1 MTLKENV
8 KKFIKDLEKEV
19 IELENTSGTETKVR
33 RDTLDEVIDWLE
45 VLLDANEWTE
55 FKKK

>member
-19 IELENTSGTETKVR
+19 IELENTSGTEAKVR